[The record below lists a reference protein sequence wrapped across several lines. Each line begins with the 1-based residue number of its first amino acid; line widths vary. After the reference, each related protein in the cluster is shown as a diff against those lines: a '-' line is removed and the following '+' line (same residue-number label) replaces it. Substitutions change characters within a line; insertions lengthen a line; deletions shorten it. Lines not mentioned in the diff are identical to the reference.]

1 MVLPEEKRVIHVTGL
16 VNKADQFELP
26 RNQDVRVLDAIAMA
40 GGVSSPVADKA
51 FVIRRLP
58 DMPEPVVVQVSI
70 AKAKRNGNENLH
82 LAPGDLV
89 SVETTV
95 ATAFVDT
102 ARNLFRMT
110 LGVGSNLATF

>member
-1 MVLPEEKRVIHVTGL
+1 MVLPQEKRFIHVTGL
-16 VNKADQFELP
+16 VHKADQFELP
-26 RNQDVRVLDAIAMA
+26 RDQDVRLLDAVAMA

-58 DMPEPVVVQVSI
+58 DMPEPAMIQVSLR
-70 AKAKRNGNENLH
+70 KAKRDGNENLR

-95 ATAFVDT
+95 ATAVVDT
-102 ARNLFRMT
+102 ATNLFRMT